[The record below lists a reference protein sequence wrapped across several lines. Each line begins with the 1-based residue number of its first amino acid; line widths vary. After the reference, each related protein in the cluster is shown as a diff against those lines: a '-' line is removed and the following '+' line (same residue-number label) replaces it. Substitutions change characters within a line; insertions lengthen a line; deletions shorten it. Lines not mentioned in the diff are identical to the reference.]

1 VLACTQKRNRTRK
14 ASAQLQGVTQ
24 RQGYCRVPRNRI
36 PKEGSKASQRR
47 PTNRAAQLP
56 SNSVWRSK
64 RPPRDGP
71 PRRPACLLNKY
82 PLSNAARR
90 GCRATCPPSD
100 PGKVVEQ
107 PNEVGL
113 STNLLTEQLNKRTA
127 SSLANTPTERKSQP
141 GTIEPCQH
149 DGTLQRHA

>member
-47 PTNRAAQLP
+47 PTNRVAQLP

-82 PLSNAARR
+82 PPSNPARR
-90 GCRATCPPSD
+90 GCRATYPPSD

-107 PNEVGL
+107 LACRATQRGGTVDQPAHRTTQQEDSQL
-113 STNLLTEQLNKRTA
+113 SCEH
-127 SSLANTPTERKSQP
+127 PY
-141 GTIEPCQH
+141 
-149 DGTLQRHA
+149 